1 MFSDNATVKPFC
13 PTGGKDMPRKLT
25 FLLLLSLAVAVA
37 AQDKAKS
44 SAADKSMILAL
55 ENAWNQA
62 ELHHDSDAVDAIVA
76 DTFISVDHHGQLQ
89 TKAEYMAGLKDTGF
103 NPEQISNTD
112 TSVYVY
118 GDTAI
123 VTSAYRTKGTDNGKP
138 FVHHG
143 RFTDTWVKLNGK
155 WKCVADQETL
165 ISK

>member
-1 MFSDNATVKPFC
+1 
-13 PTGGKDMPRKLT
+13 MPRTLT
-25 FLLLLSLAVAVA
+25 FLLLLVLTVMAA
-37 AQDKAKS
+37 AQEKARS
-44 SAADKSMILAL
+44 SAEDKSMILAL

-62 ELHHDSDAVDAIVA
+62 ELHHDAAAAGAIMA

-89 TKAEYMAGLKDTGF
+89 NKSQYMAGLKDTSF

-112 TSVYVY
+112 TSVYIY
-118 GDTAI
+118 GNTAV

-143 RFTDTWVKLNGK
+143 RFTDTWINLNGK
-155 WKCVADQETL
+155 WECVADQETL

>member
-1 MFSDNATVKPFC
+1 MS
-13 PTGGKDMPRKLT
+13 RKLT
-25 FLLLLSLAVAVA
+25 FLVLLALAVLAA

-44 SAADKSMILAL
+44 SAADKSLILAL

-62 ELHHDSDAVDAIVA
+62 ELHHDADAVDAVVA

-89 TKAEYMAGLKDTGF
+89 TKAEYMAGLKDTTF

-143 RFTDTWVKLNGK
+143 RFTDTWVKMGGK